1 MPFFTMLLSYLVT
14 FLITELL
21 RPKPNLENAKPA
33 GLGDFN
39 VPTATEGR
47 VVPIIWGKI
56 KLQGPNIVWYGDLTN
71 TAITVKVKT
80 GLFSSTRQ
88 TTGYTYFI
96 GLQFALCRGPFN
108 GALGDALHHIR
119 VDDNYAWGLQADTA
133 DPPLIPTDVG
143 SIGNIDQPKFFGG
156 DDAGGGGGLI
166 GTFRFFRGSEIQD
179 ASNYLAPFQ
188 VPAGVAYRGTVY
200 IVWQH
205 GNIGTSPNLRPFA
218 FELSRY
224 PDGLDLATLQPGDE
238 IVGLGANPMNVVFE
252 VLNNDEW
259 GLAISPTQI
268 NVANFRVLAAT
279 LATEGQGF
287 AWIWD
292 RTLDVLAV
300 IRQVEEQIDAVLFQ
314 DPITGSFD
322 MTLIRDDYTPGTL
335 PLLDESNVTEIIKF
349 SRPSWASTS
358 NVVNINFNSRNKNY
372 AVSYA
377 LAQDMANVDINQAI
391 NAVEIKAPGVKTP
404 ELANLIAWRELR
416 LLSFPLAI
424 GSLVS
429 DRSQFDLKPGDVREL
444 SWSVLGLTRLP
455 IRITKVNRGKILEN
469 KIRIDFS
476 EDIFTTGV
484 AAFAD
489 PTDSLWIPPSDAAVA
504 AFAERLLELPFVLTD
519 VSDTGLNTTLLQVG
533 DIVVQT
539 GSSMTVDYNIFA
551 TEADAPGPALEPTE
565 ADVIPPG
572 TGGEFS
578 PYGLLTAALDRGEAN
593 GFQDAVGFT
602 IDAPIDLDRV
612 RDADAIE
619 LEELQNLLL
628 IDDELILFST
638 VVDNLN
644 DTFTISDLVRGSLD
658 TIPAPHA
665 DDSEVFIF
673 SYGIGLVNELPFEDR
688 TSNVQVKNQTKT
700 PFAVFPFASI
710 IAIGITTTGR
720 GSFGYPPRDV
730 QINPGTPGGGHFPV
744 DAGSPS
750 GAELVGTF
758 AIRWHGSDK
767 FTQARA
773 TAWDDAHVAEE
784 NGVGF
789 HLRIIQDPLGIP
801 VVVLDVGG
809 IPAGPTEGAYNAQ
822 GFADDTV
829 SDQYQFE
836 LSSQNVFGES
846 QIWSVGP
853 FAIYGMGYKFDEKFG
868 GDSAGVIL
876 VKGQP
881 PVQIVPVPG
890 VSTEAIFRL
899 TASGTFDSD
908 DDLHVKITFLELG
921 GSVGQDENYIILGT
935 AGGKTEIRDYL
946 IELRDLIAA
955 DFDPVKVSASVVG
968 DVLTVSS
975 FFGSLGGSI
984 QNNSAG
990 SRADIIEEA
999 SSILNGKPQIMH
1011 FDLFQGDDSVSPA
1024 IESLAPDIAA
1034 TYNSAVDR
1042 TNKLD
1047 LAVVGLT
1054 AEARKSIDAGGI
1066 NSVALSWGGR
1076 EVSPG
1081 TQAINRSIPLRDG
1094 TTEIGIP
1101 GASDLLSQLQELAS
1115 NEWSEYILA
1124 VRWSNYSPVPAAGN
1138 PAFGQPQDRVGIEV
1152 TMKQE
1157 FALVAPEF
1165 WETTPDNT
1173 IYVGGFGP
1181 IRLLGKQLFKPQQF
1195 SQQGRHQAI
1204 RVSFVTEYREQSTP
1218 ISPVELGQVYTID
1231 LDGTLFQ
1238 ETAAA
1243 PDVADSP
1250 YRDDIYARL
1259 TTAINLSA
1267 NFTVVNTN
1275 LATRE
1280 IGGATYVT
1288 SIEIERN
1295 VANTTFTFE
1304 ARASHG
1310 LELLVESFTQ

>member
-1 MPFFTMLLSYLVT
+1 MPFLTMLLTYLVT

-71 TAITVKVKT
+71 TAITKKVKT

-96 GLQFALCRGPFN
+96 GLQFALCRGPFI
-108 GALGDALHHIR
+108 GSLGDALHHIR

-143 SIGNIDQPKFFGG
+143 SVSNIDQPKFFGG

-166 GTFRFFRGSEIQD
+166 GKFRFYRGSETQVVD
-179 ASNYLAPFQ
+179 QYLTDFQ
-188 VPAGVAYRGTVY
+188 TPTPTYRGTVY
-200 IVWQH
+200 ISWQH

-238 IVGLGANPMNVVFE
+238 IVELGVNPMNVIFE
-252 VLNNDEW
+252 VLNNEEW
-259 GLAISPTQI
+259 GLNISATFI
-268 NVANFRVLAAT
+268 NVANFRVLAGI
-279 LATEGQGF
+279 LATEENGF

-292 RTLDVLAV
+292 RVLDVLEV
-300 IRQVEEQIDAVLFQ
+300 IRTVEEQVDGTLFQ
-314 DPITGSFD
+314 DPITGAFD
-322 MTLIRDDYTPGTL
+322 FQLIRDDYTPGTL
-335 PLLDESNVTEIIKF
+335 PLLDESNVEAITKF

-358 NVVNINFNSRNKNY
+358 NVVNVNFNSRNKNY
-372 AVSYA
+372 STSYA
-377 LAQDMANVDINQAI
+377 IAQDMANVDINQAV
-391 NAVEIKAPGVKTP
+391 NAVEIKQPGVKTP
-404 ELANLIAWRELR
+404 ALANVVAWRELR
-416 LLSFPLAI
+416 LLSFPLAT
-424 GSLVS
+424 GSLIS
-429 DRSQFDLKPGDVREL
+429 DRSQYDLRPGDVREL

-455 IRITKVNRGKILEN
+455 VRITKINRGQILDN
-469 KIRIDFS
+469 KIKIDFT
-476 EDIFTTGV
+476 EDIFTTG
-484 AAFAD
+484 AASFAD
-489 PTDSLWIPPSDAAVA
+489 PTDSMWTPPSDAAVA
-504 AFAERLLELPFVLTD
+504 AFAEILLELPFVLTD
-519 VSDTGLNTTLLQVG
+519 VSDSGINTTLLQVG
-533 DIVVQT
+533 DIVVRT
-539 GSSMTVDYNIFA
+539 PGNMTADFNIFA
-551 TEADAPGPALEPTE
+551 TEADAPGPALEPTQG
-565 ADVIPPG
+565 DVIPPG
-572 TGGEFS
+572 SGGEFS
-578 PYGLLTAALDRGEAN
+578 PYGLLVGALDRGETN
-593 GFQDAVGFT
+593 GFQDVVGFT
-602 IDAPIDLDRV
+602 IDAPIDVDRV
-612 RDADAIE
+612 LDADAIE
-619 LEELQNLLL
+619 LESLQNLLL

-638 VVDNLN
+638 IVDNLN
-644 DTFTISDLVRGSLD
+644 DTFTISDIFRGALD
-658 TIPAPHA
+658 TLPAPHA

-688 TSNVQVKNQTKT
+688 TSNVQVKNQTQT
-700 PFAVFPFASI
+700 PFAVFPFGSI
-710 IAIGITTTGR
+710 VAIGITTTGR
-720 GSFGYPPRDV
+720 GAFGYPPRDV
-730 QINPGTPGGGHFPV
+730 QINPTAPGGGYFPV

-773 TAWDDAHVAEE
+773 TAWDDPHVAEE

-789 HLRIIQDPLGIP
+789 HLRIIQDPIGIP

-809 IPAGPTEGAYNAQ
+809 IPVGVSEGAYNAQ

-868 GDSAGVIL
+868 GDVAGVIL
-876 VKGQP
+876 TKGQA

-908 DDLHVKITFLELG
+908 DDLYVRITFLELG
-921 GSVGQDENYIILGT
+921 GSIGQDENYIILGT
-935 AGGKTEIRDYL
+935 SGAKTEIRDYL

-975 FFGSLGGSI
+975 FFGSLGGTI
-984 QNNSAG
+984 QNNSAS
-990 SRADIIEEA
+990 SRSDIIEER
-999 SSILNGKPQIMH
+999 SSISNGKPQIMH

-1076 EVSPG
+1076 EVAPG

-1094 TTEIGIP
+1094 TPALAGQA
-1101 GASDLLSQLQELAS
+1101 GDSDLLSQLRELAS
-1115 NEWSEYILA
+1115 NEWSEYIGR
-1124 VRWSNYSPVPAAGN
+1124 VDWTNYSPVPGAGS
-1138 PAFGQPQDRVGIEV
+1138 PFFGQPQDRVGIEV

-1165 WETTPDNT
+1165 WETAPDNT
-1173 IYVGGFGP
+1173 IYLGGFGP

-1238 ETAAA
+1238 ETATA
-1243 PDVADSP
+1243 PDAADSP

-1275 LATRE
+1275 LAIRE
-1280 IGGATYVT
+1280 IGGATFVT
-1288 SIEIERN
+1288 SIEIEHN
-1295 VANTTFTFE
+1295 VANVPFTFD

-1310 LELLVESFTQ
+1310 LELLVESFTI